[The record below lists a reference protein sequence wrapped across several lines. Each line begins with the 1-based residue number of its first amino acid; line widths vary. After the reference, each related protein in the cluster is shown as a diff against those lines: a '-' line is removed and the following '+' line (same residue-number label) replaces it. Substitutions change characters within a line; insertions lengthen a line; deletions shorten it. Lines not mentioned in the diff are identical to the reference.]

1 MLRIVKAVVI
11 LAAVIG
17 VYQVAAIA
25 NGTGMPP
32 PSSSTPAAAPA
43 RAMTPEE
50 MAVEAYN
57 SGLEHRDKGLKAEEK
72 ATAAKKDSDK
82 VKEEKKAR
90 EEYEKAFKD
99 FKKAAD
105 LNPKLPQALN
115 GMGFAYRKLGD
126 YPKALEMYDKTLEMA
141 PNFPDAHRVPRRGV
155 SRAQSARRCE
165 AGVFDTVCDG
175 SQAGGHVDE
184 GDEGLYRQEEDGS
197 VRRRSGGAVD
207 LRELGAGTRWI
218 GRADASDGAERS
230 PRFLALSRIES

>member
-141 PNFPDAHRVPRRGV
+141 PNFPDALEYRG
-155 SRAQSARRCE
+155 E
-165 AGVFDTVCDG
+165 AYLGLNRLDDAKQAYLTLFAMDRKQADMLMKAMKDYIAKKKTDPSGVDP
-175 SQAGGHVDE
+175 A
-184 GDEGLYRQEEDGS
+184 
-197 VRRRSGGAVD
+197 
-207 LRELGAGTRWI
+207 
-218 GRADASDGAERS
+218 
-230 PRFLALSRIES
+230 ALSTFESWVQERGGLAEQTRLMALNVRHGSWR